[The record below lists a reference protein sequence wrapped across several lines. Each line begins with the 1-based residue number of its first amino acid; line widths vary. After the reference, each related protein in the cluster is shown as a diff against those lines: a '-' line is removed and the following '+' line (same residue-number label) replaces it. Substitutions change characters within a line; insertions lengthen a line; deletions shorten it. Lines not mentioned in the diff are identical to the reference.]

1 MSRREQQKKTENN
14 NFHKQESYNSDKEEI
29 VIETNKIAIVDTDI
43 LFHWA
48 LSFIDDNATL
58 DEAKLESER
67 VLLNF
72 ENTLRA
78 KAYIYFIKGSGNF
91 RYTVATIKPYKGT
104 RTSEKHKFY
113 YEILEH
119 MTLFRDCI
127 RCNSLEAD
135 DMVSIFHDDRTIV
148 CTNDKDAKQNAGDI
162 YNFTKKE
169 ITTISKDEAWENL
182 WLQVLTG
189 DSVDN
194 IGGLEGIGPA
204 KAKQILQDVPTEDYP
219 QTILQE
225 YISKHGLIHGSDAFN
240 ENYQLIRMK
249 TSNGKYIKEKYK
261 DIFALIDLIHE
272 L

>member
-1 MSRREQQKKTENN
+1 MSRASQVVNDSN
-14 NFHKQESYNSDKEEI
+14 DYHKGQSNVDFKEK
-29 VIETNKIAIVDTDI
+29 VVVTTDKIAIVDTDI

-48 LSFIDDNATL
+48 LSFVQENDSL
-58 DEAKLESER
+58 YQAKKETEK
-67 VLLNF
+67 VILNF

-78 KAYIYFIKGSGNF
+78 KAYVYFIKGKGNF

-104 RTSEKHKFY
+104 RTSERHKFY
-113 YEILEH
+113 YEMLEH
-119 MTLFRDCI
+119 MTQFRNCI
-127 RCNSLEAD
+127 QCHMLEAD
-135 DMVSIFHDDRTIV
+135 DMISIFHDDRTIA
-148 CTNDKDAKQNAGDI
+148 CTNDKDAKQNPGDI

-169 ITTISKDEAWENL
+169 IVTLTENDAWENL
-182 WLQVLTG
+182 WMQVLTG

-204 KAKQILQDVPTEDYP
+204 KAKDLLKDVPTEDYP

-225 YISKHGLIHGSDAFN
+225 YISKHGLTNGTDAFN

-249 TSNGKYIKEKYK
+249 SSNGKYIKEKYK
-261 DIFALIDLIHE
+261 DIFSLIDCLHE